1 MLNTNPVMMMFTLIV
16 IVNTIFSFIIAQVR
30 KAATGNSDTEMN
42 EEYERSMLEARNNI
56 LSFMFPILMTITF
69 VQSSGLFVT
78 STVHDREQKLRYL
91 LKLSGI
97 SSTSYFLGIFLAEI
111 IIFMVP
117 ILLLILLGTAFQL
130 RIIEDLA
137 PEILLTF
144 FFFGISFLQ
153 INYLIGFMFS
163 TTATAFKNQPIILW
177 ISIFSLS
184 VC

>member
-1 MLNTNPVMMMFTLIV
+1 
-16 IVNTIFSFIIAQVR
+16 
-30 KAATGNSDTEMN
+30 
-42 EEYERSMLEARNNI
+42 
-56 LSFMFPILMTITF
+56 MTITF
-69 VQSSGLFVT
+69 IQSSALFVT

-97 SSTSYFLGIFLAEI
+97 SSSSYFLGIFLAEI

-130 RIIEDLA
+130 KIIEDLA

-153 INYLIGFMFS
+153 INYLIGFMF
-163 TTATAFKNQPIILW
+163 
-177 ISIFSLS
+177 
-184 VC
+184 